1 MARYMNFDYCIKYRI
16 SLSGDDTNE
25 TDDKLVERYDTILK
39 ESALLSTFS
48 GILFGFLLNM
58 AINVPDKFALIDKV
72 ILLIALYSTTVA
84 ASLFVM
90 PVVYHHLQ
98 YPYGSLD
105 KFKSRSHR
113 FIILGL
119 IPAGL
124 TLYLGLQLA
133 IHSLLG
139 SIESFILASL
149 PFILV
154 YFLFRARKGD
164 FLKNL

>member
-1 MARYMNFDYCIKYRI
+1 M
-16 SLSGDDTNE
+16 SSDDNSHE
-25 TDDKLVERYDTILK
+25 VDDKLQRYDTILK

-58 AINVPDKFALIDKV
+58 AINVPENFVLIDK
-72 ILLIALYSTTVA
+72 ITLLVALYSTTVA

-98 YPYGSLD
+98 YPYGSFN
-105 KFKSRSHR
+105 KFKTRSHR

-119 IPAGL
+119 IPAGV
-124 TLYLGLQLA
+124 TLYLGLELA

-139 SIESFILASL
+139 SIESFVLASL

-154 YFLFRARKGD
+154 YFLFRARKRD
-164 FLKNL
+164 F

>member
-1 MARYMNFDYCIKYRI
+1 M
-16 SLSGDDTNE
+16 SSDDNSHE
-25 TDDKLVERYDTILK
+25 VDDKLVQRYDTILK

-58 AINVPDKFALIDKV
+58 AVTVPENFVLIDK
-72 ILLIALYSTTVA
+72 ITLLVALYSITVA

-98 YPYGSLD
+98 YPYGSFS
-105 KFKSRSHR
+105 KFKTRSHR

-119 IPAGL
+119 IPTGL
-124 TLYLGLQLA
+124 TLYLGLELA

-139 SIESFILASL
+139 PIESFILAL
-149 PFILV
+149 PPFILV
-154 YFLFRARKGD
+154 YFLFRARKRD
-164 FLKNL
+164 L

>member
-1 MARYMNFDYCIKYRI
+1 LDYCIKYRI
-16 SLSGDDTNE
+16 SLPDDDTHE
-25 TDDKLVERYDTILK
+25 IDDKLVQRYDTILK

-48 GILFGFLLNM
+48 GILFGFLFNM
-58 AINVPDKFALIDKV
+58 AINVPHNFAFIDK
-72 ILLIALYSTTVA
+72 ITLIVALYSITVA

-98 YPYGSLD
+98 YPYGSLH

-119 IPAGL
+119 IPAGI
-124 TLYLGLQLA
+124 TLFLGLELA
-133 IHSLLG
+133 LHSLLG
-139 SIESFILASL
+139 FIESFILASL

-154 YFLFRARKGD
+154 YFLFRARKGQ
-164 FLKNL
+164 FL

>member
-1 MARYMNFDYCIKYRI
+1 MNYCIKYRI
-16 SLSGDDTNE
+16 SLPGDDTNE
-25 TDDKLVERYDTILK
+25 TDDKLVQRYDTILK

-58 AINVPDKFALIDKV
+58 AINVPDHFAFIDKV
-72 ILLIALYSTTVA
+72 TLIVALYSTTVA

-90 PVVYHHLQ
+90 PVVYHHLE
-98 YPYGSLD
+98 YPYASLA

-133 IHSLLG
+133 IHSLIG

-154 YFLFRARKGD
+154 YFLFRARKGE

>member
-1 MARYMNFDYCIKYRI
+1 M
-16 SLSGDDTNE
+16 SSDDNSHE
-25 TDDKLVERYDTILK
+25 VDDKLVQRYDTILK

-58 AINVPDKFALIDKV
+58 AINVPENFVLIDK
-72 ILLIALYSTTVA
+72 ITLLVALYSTTVA

-98 YPYGSLD
+98 YPYGSLN
-105 KFKSRSHR
+105 KFKTRSHR

-119 IPAGL
+119 IPAGV
-124 TLYLGLQLA
+124 TLYLGLELA

-154 YFLFRARKGD
+154 YFLFRARKRD
-164 FLKNL
+164 F

>member
-1 MARYMNFDYCIKYRI
+1 MARYMNFDYYIKYRI
-16 SLSGDDTNE
+16 SLSGNDTNE

-72 ILLIALYSTTVA
+72 ILLVALYSTTVA

>member
-1 MARYMNFDYCIKYRI
+1 MPE
-16 SLSGDDTNE
+16 DDNPRE
-25 TDDKLVERYDTILK
+25 MDDKLVQRYDTILK

-58 AINVPDKFALIDKV
+58 AINVPNNFAFIDSITLI
-72 ILLIALYSTTVA
+72 IALYSITVA

-98 YPYGSLD
+98 YPYGDLD

-113 FIILGL
+113 FILLGL
-119 IPAGL
+119 IPAGI
-124 TLYLGLQLA
+124 TLYLGLELA

-139 SIESFILASL
+139 IIESFILASL

-154 YFLFRARKGD
+154 YFLFRARKD
-164 FLKNL
+164 

>member
-1 MARYMNFDYCIKYRI
+1 LPD
-16 SLSGDDTNE
+16 DDTHE
-25 TDDKLVERYDTILK
+25 IDDKLVQRYDTILK
-39 ESALLSTFS
+39 ASALLSTFS

-58 AINVPDKFALIDKV
+58 AINVPDNFAFIDSITLIV
-72 ILLIALYSTTVA
+72 ALYSITVA

-98 YPYGSLD
+98 YPYGDLD

-113 FIILGL
+113 FILLGL
-119 IPAGL
+119 IPAGI
-124 TLYLGLQLA
+124 TLYLGLELA

-149 PFILV
+149 PFVLV
-154 YFLFRARKGD
+154 YFLFRARK
-164 FLKNL
+164 K

>member
-72 ILLIALYSTTVA
+72 ILLVALYSTTVA

>member
-1 MARYMNFDYCIKYRI
+1 MPE
-16 SLSGDDTNE
+16 DDNTRE
-25 TDDKLVERYDTILK
+25 MDDKLVQRYDTILK

-58 AINVPDKFALIDKV
+58 AINVPNNFAFIDSITLI
-72 ILLIALYSTTVA
+72 IALYSITVA

-98 YPYGSLD
+98 YPYGDLD

-113 FIILGL
+113 FILLGL
-119 IPAGL
+119 IPAGI
-124 TLYLGLQLA
+124 TLYLGLELA

-139 SIESFILASL
+139 IIESFILASL

-154 YFLFRARKGD
+154 YFLFRARKD
-164 FLKNL
+164 

>member
-1 MARYMNFDYCIKYRI
+1 MP
-16 SLSGDDTNE
+16 GDDTHE
-25 TDDKLVERYDTILK
+25 MDDKLVQRYDTILK

-58 AINVPDKFALIDKV
+58 AINVPDTFAFDDKLTLIV
-72 ILLIALYSTTVA
+72 ALYSITVA

-105 KFKSRSHR
+105 KFKTRSHT

-119 IPAGL
+119 IPAGI
-124 TLYLGLQLA
+124 TLYLGLELA

-164 FLKNL
+164 FLKKL

>member
-1 MARYMNFDYCIKYRI
+1 LIHYIRYRI
-16 SLSGDDTNE
+16 NLPGDDTHE
-25 TDDKLVERYDTILK
+25 MDDKLVQRYDTILK

-58 AINVPDKFALIDKV
+58 AINVPNNFEFIDK
-72 ILLIALYSTTVA
+72 LTLIVALYSTTVA

-105 KFKSRSHR
+105 KFKSRSHT

-119 IPAGL
+119 IPAGI
-124 TLYLGLQLA
+124 TLYLGLELA

-164 FLKNL
+164 FLQNL

>member
-1 MARYMNFDYCIKYRI
+1 MP
-16 SLSGDDTNE
+16 GDDTHE
-25 TDDKLVERYDTILK
+25 VDDKLVQRYDTILK

-58 AINVPDKFALIDKV
+58 AINVPNNFEFIDK
-72 ILLIALYSTTVA
+72 LTLIVALYSTTVA

-98 YPYGSLD
+98 YPYGSFD
-105 KFKSRSHR
+105 KFKSRSHT
-113 FIILGL
+113 FIISGL
-119 IPAGL
+119 IPAGI
-124 TLYLGLQLA
+124 TLYLGLELA

-164 FLKNL
+164 FLKKL